1 MAIFKKGEFIKQIE
15 NMISKNIMKIVAN
28 VNPTNRSLVRKFII
42 SKGKTFELERQ
53 IQFEFCR
60 SYNPGFKAPGFKE

>member
-1 MAIFKKGEFIKQIE
+1 
-15 NMISKNIMKIVAN
+15 MISKNIMKIVAN

-53 IQFEFCR
+53 IQFEFFR
-60 SYNPGFKAPGFKE
+60 SYKFLNYLGGGYVGPWI